1 MELRQLVYF
10 EAVVR
15 HGGFSRAAEA
25 LHVAQ
30 PAISAQVRRLES
42 ELGVRLLARTTRRVG
57 LTEAGELFLV
67 RARRVLG
74 ELDAARDEAAD
85 LAAVLRGRVVL
96 GAAPVLAGLD
106 LPSVLAAFA
115 ARYPGVGLTLR
126 SGITAGL
133 LAELD
138 AGAVDLVL
146 GPIHDEY
153 RVRDRVATPLLDDE
167 LVLLTPPGHRRAG
180 SRSLALADLRD
191 DPFVCLP
198 PDSGLRQVLDAAA
211 VDAGFAPRVPFEVST
226 PGEVQALV
234 AAGLGVALLAASTVS
249 PGATIHQVRPA
260 LRHPP
265 VGLLHRELSPAA
277 RALAAFLTAAASD
290 VGRGRPQDAAD
301 VDACS

>member
-10 EAVVR
+10 DAVVR
-15 HGGFSRAAEA
+15 YGGFSRAAGA

-30 PAISAQVRRLES
+30 PAISAQVRRLED

-96 GAAPVLAGLD
+96 GASPVLAGLD
-106 LPSVLAAFA
+106 LAAVLAAFA
-115 ARYPGVGLTLR
+115 ARHPGVHLTLR
-126 SGITAGL
+126 GGITAGL
-133 LAELD
+133 LADLD

-153 RVRDRVATPLLDDE
+153 RTRDRTATPLLDDE
-167 LVLLTPPGHRRAG
+167 LVLLTPPGHRRAR
-180 SRSLALADLRD
+180 SRSIALADLRD

-198 PDSGLRQVLDAAA
+198 PDSGLRQVLDDAAD
-211 VDAGFAPRVPFEVST
+211 DAGFRAHVPFEVST

-234 AAGLGVALLAASTVS
+234 AAGLGVALLAASTVTGS
-249 PGATIHQVRPA
+249 ATVHRVRPA

-265 VGLLHRELSPAA
+265 IGLLHRELSPAA
-277 RALAAFLTAAASD
+277 RALAAVLTDAASE
-290 VGRGRPQDAAD
+290 VSERRAPSPG
-301 VDACS
+301 